1 MATSKSFS
9 MLSLCH
15 SPAVSCIAGV
25 LTFLKSR
32 AAIGEINTEGRDDDS
47 AKRCSEFFL
56 KIHAENFIKGS
67 LVHSIAKINSEI

>member
-15 SPAVSCIAGV
+15 SPAVSCVVGV

-32 AAIGEINTEGRDDDS
+32 ATIGEINAKEMDDDP
-47 AKRCSEFFL
+47 
-56 KIHAENFIKGS
+56 AERFSNFSLLINADISIKGS
-67 LVHSIAKINSEI
+67 LFLLTRKN